1 MPPERLAIG
10 VPALDA
16 LLGGGL
22 EPDAVTEVYG
32 EGGSGKSVLALHLAA
47 RVALAER
54 WVLYVDTEGV
64 SLERLESTSG
74 ARFPAVMRRL
84 LLARPRSLAEQ
95 DEAVAKAA
103 ALARERTRPVGL
115 LVVDSLAFYYRVA
128 AASEEGEDG
137 RASLLG
143 ELAELVTAAGEAEVP
158 ALFTNQ
164 VWRNLRDGSLEPL
177 GGSFVNHAAKTIL
190 RLDRRDGDLRT
201 MVLMKHRSRPAGSA
215 DFRITGQGIGPA

>member
-1 MPPERLAIG
+1 VPPDRLATG

-22 EPDAVTEVYG
+22 EPDSVTELYG
-32 EGGSGKSVLALHLAA
+32 EGGSGKTVLCLHLAA
-47 RVALAER
+47 QVALSSR

-64 SLERLESTSG
+64 SLERLEAASG
-74 ARFPAVMRRL
+74 PRFGEVMRRL
-84 LLARPRSLAEQ
+84 LLARPRSLPEQ
-95 DEAVAKAA
+95 DEAVTKAA
-103 ALARERTRPVGL
+103 ALARDGRRPVGL
-115 LVVDSLAFYYRVA
+115 LVVDSLAFYYRLA
-128 AASEEGEDG
+128 AASDEADEG

-143 ELAELVTAAGEAEVP
+143 ELAELVEASHDAGVP

-164 VWRNLRDGSLEPL
+164 VWRSQRDGTLEPL

-201 MVLMKHRSRPAGSA
+201 AVLMKHRSRPLGAA
-215 DFRITGQGIGPA
+215 DFRITAAGVAPR